1 MGATRL
7 GRPAVRGPG
16 CPPIPH
22 TGPVVLAIICV
33 LVGLVVGRVSGGRFA
48 LLGELP
54 LRHARL
60 LVAAV
65 VAQLLGAVGQAL
77 LPSPGDG
84 VAAVAGLLASAGL
97 VAAFLALNRRLAG
110 LGLIAAGLLCNAAAL
125 AANGARMPVS
135 VSAAARAGL
144 AVLPLEIDGRHREAT
159 AATRLRP
166 LTDVIPVSLPGHPL
180 VASPGDL
187 LVAAGAG
194 LLVVRG
200 MRPQRSAAAHR
211 LARTPPPG

>member
-1 MGATRL
+1 
-7 GRPAVRGPG
+7 
-16 CPPIPH
+16 
-22 TGPVVLAIICV
+22 
-33 LVGLVVGRVSGGRFA
+33 
-48 LLGELP
+48 
-54 LRHARL
+54 
-60 LVAAV
+60 
-65 VAQLLGAVGQAL
+65 
-77 LPSPGDG
+77 
-84 VAAVAGLLASAGL
+84 
-97 VAAFLALNRRLAG
+97 
-110 LGLIAAGLLCNAAAL
+110 LLCNAAAL

-135 VSAAARAGL
+135 VPAAARAGL
-144 AVLPLEIDGRHREAT
+144 SVLPLEIDGRHREAT

-200 MRPQRSAAAHR
+200 MRPQRPGAAHR